1 MTFGV
6 TPDFNGSGRRGLSAS
21 LAPPPPPASLQ
32 FPHCSLVSPA
42 VASSSHFPGL
52 GSSSSPLPPPARPP
66 PHQLTS
72 VRRLSIFAE
81 IRFDSR
87 LRFLLLRTPRST
99 HYTMHRP
106 KSALPPASPSRKG
119 GALHLLSP
127 SRRAPPRSPSA
138 PSCRLNCYS
147 DFFPVGG
154 SRSAVRGP
162 SAELDL
168 CTGLLT
174 KLEAKNHSG
183 TQARFARTAR
193 VVVGALK
200 TDGGTESSFT
210 LLRRSLARKLPPLP

>member
-1 MTFGV
+1 
-6 TPDFNGSGRRGLSAS
+6 
-21 LAPPPPPASLQ
+21 
-32 FPHCSLVSPA
+32 
-42 VASSSHFPGL
+42 
-52 GSSSSPLPPPARPP
+52 
-66 PHQLTS
+66 
-72 VRRLSIFAE
+72 
-81 IRFDSR
+81 
-87 LRFLLLRTPRST
+87 
-99 HYTMHRP
+99 MHRP

-119 GALHLLSP
+119 GALHLRSP

-162 SAELDL
+162 SAVPDL
-168 CTGLLT
+168 CAGSLT

-210 LLRRSLARKLPPLP
+210 LLRRPLARTLPPLPWLRARGLRPTSEAAGRTPSACSPSSVRPTDRGCRVHKVAITLPLPPDGGRWNQSECGAAPAAASGRPLGIEMHLKQLISDAKIDCEKRHVV

>member
-1 MTFGV
+1 
-6 TPDFNGSGRRGLSAS
+6 
-21 LAPPPPPASLQ
+21 
-32 FPHCSLVSPA
+32 
-42 VASSSHFPGL
+42 
-52 GSSSSPLPPPARPP
+52 
-66 PHQLTS
+66 
-72 VRRLSIFAE
+72 
-81 IRFDSR
+81 
-87 LRFLLLRTPRST
+87 
-99 HYTMHRP
+99 MHRP

-154 SRSAVRGP
+154 SRSAAAVRGP

-168 CTGLLT
+168 CAGSLT

-210 LLRRSLARKLPPLP
+210 LLRRSLARTLPPSSALAARARPSSDFRGGRPPSVRLLAVFRPTDRGCRVHKVAITPPPPPSPAPSERRSLESERVRCGPGGGVGGGPSARHRNASETINF

>member
-1 MTFGV
+1 
-6 TPDFNGSGRRGLSAS
+6 
-21 LAPPPPPASLQ
+21 
-32 FPHCSLVSPA
+32 
-42 VASSSHFPGL
+42 
-52 GSSSSPLPPPARPP
+52 
-66 PHQLTS
+66 
-72 VRRLSIFAE
+72 
-81 IRFDSR
+81 
-87 LRFLLLRTPRST
+87 
-99 HYTMHRP
+99 MHRP
-106 KSALPPASPSRKG
+106 KSALPPAASPSRKG

-168 CTGLLT
+168 CAGSLT

-210 LLRRSLARKLPPLP
+210 LLPRSLALSHAPSSALAARARPSSDFRGGRPRPPSVRLLAVFRPNDRPTEAVESTRLPLLSLSLPPSPAPSERRSLESERVRCGPGGGVGGGPSARHRNASETINF